1 MFVCGMCFGGCY
13 CTQYNNDRELS
24 TLLWFT
30 HRVSYSWAVKCITRF
45 VSSKYDRC
53 EYTKGYYICDKL
65 VFSKNHESNNS
76 TVLGGCGIVCIEHKD
91 KTYIDCGCQY
101 DSECSCS
108 DSCWVSE

>member
-1 MFVCGMCFGGCY
+1 MSPYIKDFIQISNRIKHDFKQPSCY
-13 CTQYNNDRELS
+13 CTMYNNDRELS

-30 HRVSYSWAVKCITRF
+30 RRVSHSWAVKCITRF

-76 TVLGGCGIVCIEHKD
+76 TVLGGCGSIAV
-91 KTYIDCGCQY
+91 YY
-101 DSECSCS
+101 
-108 DSCWVSE
+108 V